1 MRWRDVASLRHELS
15 APSRAGREFRWPH
28 DRRTQGRARVA
39 LELDGFAA
47 HAVEEQ
53 AASFEV
59 TVEDLVGFA
68 VLYYLADVDS
78 GRIARRV
85 PWGLTA

>member
-1 MRWRDVASLRHELS
+1 VASLRHELP
-15 APSRAGREFRWPH
+15 APSRAGHELCWRQ
-28 DRRTQGRARVA
+28 DRRAQSHARVA

-47 HAVEEQ
+47 EAVEEQ
-53 AASFEV
+53 AASFEM

-78 GRIARRV
+78 GRIARTIPRLNAHRV
-85 PWGLTA
+85 